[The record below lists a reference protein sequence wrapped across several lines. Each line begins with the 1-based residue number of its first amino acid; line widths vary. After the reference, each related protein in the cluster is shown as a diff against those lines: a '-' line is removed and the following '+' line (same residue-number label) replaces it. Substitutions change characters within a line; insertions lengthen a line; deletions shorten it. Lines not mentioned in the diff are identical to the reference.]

1 MGKVYRIEALLV
13 IWLVGLAFS
22 AQSELTSALQ
32 LEINRDA
39 LLSKTSSEK
48 IRTNAGYILIISP
61 DPNARRVILES
72 LSQQDQPEAHTAI
85 CKALSRARSERRS
98 ISNPDDL
105 IGPLVR
111 LLAGQEKMMAKL
123 AADALLAFGYDRVG
137 PPLERMVADPNTPL
151 AGRINGI
158 YALRLQPDK
167 RAAIALLRL
176 VDDPNEQVVSEAR
189 DALKGMRIPE
199 GRDIEE
205 RRLIIKGLEG
215 KGMEEFMRQWYLNQQ
230 EKLLREKQLLEQ
242 ERARIAAIWK
252 MLIQTMERYYALLP
266 DDQEKAKYLA
276 ENLKAAE
283 ADRRLWAVEK
293 LYQWRTSGKAI
304 PAEFAASVGAI
315 LSDED
320 GRVRYEAARLLSIT
334 GQLAAPDLLLV
345 RLEAEQDERT
355 KGMVLLALGQA
366 CDYQLGS
373 AGAAQVPVEL
383 RAKVLQWADRFVSVQ
398 DPNRVRIGAQVMQK
412 LLDKPAVLAAPEVDR
427 YLARL
432 QERFGQ
438 IGNAGM
444 GLRSDLLRVM
454 VILCG
459 QQSGCRDLATKR
471 FGPIFEKVYTDQDD
485 KVREL
490 AVEGL
495 ISVDKGLALQRL
507 RQVAINE
514 KNPNI
519 RARVIDLAG
528 EAGRAEDLEWLAAR
542 FVAGNP
548 DLDPAWQAFCQI
560 ITRADTAVASD
571 WFTRFKDQQFGSRF
585 QPQWGTFLE
594 LLARKASGQTEL
606 LKQVLQEQVLNSRA
620 KGDLGMEA
628 QVLARLLDMVSGSQ
642 RVELAGQLL
651 WLYLQI
657 GRAEDA
663 AGLLAGALEQSDLDE
678 ENPLVG
684 ALLRAKA
691 SGKVEANI
699 LDTVL
704 RMVAVKEPR
713 PNWEK
718 IRAGLVLPV
727 RSGQG

>member
-1 MGKVYRIEALLV
+1 MGKVYRIEALLI
-13 IWLVGLAFS
+13 IWLVGLALP
-22 AQSELTSALQ
+22 AQSDLSGDPQ
-32 LEINRDA
+32 LEINRDV
-39 LLSKTSSEK
+39 LLSKASSEK
-48 IRTNAGYILIISP
+48 IRANAAFILITSP

-85 CKALSRARSERRS
+85 CKAISRARSERRS
-98 ISNPDDL
+98 ISDPDDL
-105 IGPLVR
+105 IGPLFR
-111 LLAGQEKMMAKL
+111 LLAGPDQMVARL

-137 PPLERMVADPNTPL
+137 PLLERMVADPNTPL
-151 AGRINGI
+151 GGRINGI

-167 RAAIALLRL
+167 GAAIALLRL
-176 VDDPNEQVVSEAR
+176 VDDPNQQVVSEAR
-189 DALKGMRIPE
+189 DALKGMGIPE

-205 RRLIIKGLEG
+205 RRQIIKELEA
-215 KGMEEFMRQWYLNQQ
+215 KSMAEFMRDWYLNQL
-230 EKLLREKQLLEQ
+230 EKLLREKQQLQ
-242 ERARIAAIWK
+242 QQQARIAALWK
-252 MLIQTMERYYALLP
+252 ILTQTMDRYFALLS
-266 DDQEKAKYLA
+266 DDQERAKYLA
-276 ENLKAAE
+276 ENLKASE

-293 LYQWRTSGKAI
+293 FYQWRTSGKAI
-304 PAEFAASVGAI
+304 PPELAVSVGAV

-320 GRVRYEAARLLSIT
+320 GRVRYEAAKLLSIT
-334 GQLAAPDLLLV
+334 GQLVSPDLLLV

-383 RAKVLQWADRFVSVQ
+383 RAKVLQWADRFLSSQ
-398 DPNRVRIGAQVMQK
+398 DPNRVRIGAQVMQR
-412 LLDKPAVLAAPEVDR
+412 LLDKPAVLAAEEVDR
-427 YLARL
+427 CLARL
-432 QERFGQ
+432 QGRFSQ
-438 IGNAGM
+438 IGNPDI

-490 AVEGL
+490 AVDGL
-495 ISVDKGLALQRL
+495 VSIDKGLALQRL

-519 RARVIDLAG
+519 RARLMDLVG
-528 EAGRAEDLEWLAAR
+528 QAGRAEDLEWLAAR

-560 ITRADTAVASD
+560 ITRADTAVAAD
-571 WFTRFKDQQFGSRF
+571 WFKRFKDQQFGSRF
-585 QPQWGTFLE
+585 QSQWGTFLE

-606 LKQVLQEQVLNSRA
+606 LKQVLQEQVLYA
-620 KGDLGMEA
+620 KAQGDLGMEA
-628 QVLARLLDMVSGSQ
+628 QVLARLLDLVGGSQ
-642 RVELAGQLL
+642 RAELAGQLL
-651 WLYLQI
+651 WLYLQM
-657 GRAEDA
+657 GRTEDA
-663 AGLLAGALEQSDLDE
+663 AGILAGALEQSDLDE
-678 ENPLVG
+678 QNPLVG
-684 ALLRAKA
+684 VLFRAKA

-718 IRAGLVLPV
+718 IRAGLVGAVP
-727 RSGQG
+727 SGQG